1 MRKAGR
7 MDYNRLEP
15 YNSEAEESLLAS
27 VIGHPDQAHRAI
39 ATIEEDDFY
48 HLHNRK
54 IYKAI

>member
-39 ATIEEDDFY
+39 ATIEEDDF
-48 HLHNRK
+48 
-54 IYKAI
+54 